1 MNIDPK
7 SIRKPYKKR
16 RYYIPEEVDDHNKA
30 FDCWVSFFYEV
41 FDISE
46 LIQSNI
52 GNSYLGNPLA
62 QPLIK
67 AAGSDISHWFDRETG
82 DPRTFIDPKTNLEA
96 VYCPWG
102 AYLDIPSPMPGGS
115 ISSLP
120 WWKRKKDFCIGK
132 LTKKARKIR
141 IINMLT
147 RDEDCITV
155 ASEETLQEIQER
167 MEKINSNSG
176 NYTWKRINR
185 PLDMEL
191 TLDENG
197 ILDESEEF
205 LKYNIDD
212 EFYIPAIHIY
222 FNDIS

>member
-1 MNIDPK
+1 
-7 SIRKPYKKR
+7 
-16 RYYIPEEVDDHNKA
+16 
-30 FDCWVSFFYEV
+30 
-41 FDISE
+41 
-46 LIQSNI
+46 
-52 GNSYLGNPLA
+52 
-62 QPLIK
+62 
-67 AAGSDISHWFDRETG
+67 
-82 DPRTFIDPKTNLEA
+82 
-96 VYCPWG
+96 
-102 AYLDIPSPMPGGS
+102 
-115 ISSLP
+115 
-120 WWKRKKDFCIGK
+120 
-132 LTKKARKIR
+132 
-141 IINMLT
+141 MLT

-155 ASEETLQEIQER
+155 SSEETLQEIQER